1 MKILTKLPGEK
12 FSCLV
17 YDDDDDAAAAAN
29 MFTVGEVY

>member
-17 YDDDDDAAAAAN
+17 YDDDDDAAAAN